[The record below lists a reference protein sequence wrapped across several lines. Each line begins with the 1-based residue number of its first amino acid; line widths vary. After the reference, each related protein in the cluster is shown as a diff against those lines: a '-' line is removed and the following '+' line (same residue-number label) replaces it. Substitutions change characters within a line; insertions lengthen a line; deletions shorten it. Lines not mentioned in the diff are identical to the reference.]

1 MLNLKKASWIG
12 TYLSVV
18 LLDVDIGLFI
28 GLLFSI
34 ILIIMKDQNFELR
47 KLVKYKNYPIFVD
60 NETFKSGVN
69 LNIFSNYNIIS
80 F

>member
-1 MLNLKKASWIG
+1 MG

-28 GLLFSI
+28 GLLLNI

-47 KLVKYKNYPIFVD
+47 KLIKYKNYPIFVD
-60 NETFKSGVN
+60 DETFKSEVYI
-69 LNIFSNYNIIS
+69 LLFYNK
-80 F
+80 